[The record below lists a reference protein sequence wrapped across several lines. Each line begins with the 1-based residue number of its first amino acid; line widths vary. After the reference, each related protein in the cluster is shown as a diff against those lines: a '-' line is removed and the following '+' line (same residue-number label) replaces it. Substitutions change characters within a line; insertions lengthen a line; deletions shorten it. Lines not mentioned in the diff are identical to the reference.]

1 MQNKQIKSSYN
12 NNTVH
17 ILVIIIHSYYN
28 YLSTDHDNLYTVVH
42 FTRVG
47 EASKIKTLGVRAA
60 DFRILL

>member
-28 YLSTDHDNLYTVVH
+28 YRLTDHDNVYTVV
-42 FTRVG
+42 
-47 EASKIKTLGVRAA
+47 TLYKGGWG
-60 DFRILL
+60 